1 MKALVTGER
10 GYIGTRLCEYLNKE
24 GIFTARVSARGGI
37 SPEKLIGCD
46 VLVHA
51 AALVHQTDKNIP
63 YEKYLEI
70 NTVLT
75 RNIADAAVTAGVGH
89 FIFFS
94 TMAVFEGHRFN
105 NGAYISDRTDV
116 SFTSPYAS
124 TKYGAEE
131 LLKEYGRTMTVSVL
145 RPPLV
150 YGKGSPGNF
159 GRLIK
164 LSKKIPVFPD
174 ADNCRSM
181 IYIDNLCELVRLII
195 LNKTPGY
202 FHPQNADYMNTS
214 RLVRDLGRLQGNAVQ
229 LVKAPGPIVRLSQTH
244 SYGKKLFGAFA
255 YNLNF
260 SAHFDG
266 AYNTVGYMDSL
277 VRPV

>member
-1 MKALVTGER
+1 MKALITGEK
-10 GYIGTRLCEYLNKE
+10 GYIGTRLCEYLNKN
-24 GIFTARVSARGGI
+24 GMFTARASARGEITPG
-37 SPEKLIGCD
+37 KFTGCD
-46 VLVHA
+46 VLIHA

-75 RNIADAAVTAGVGH
+75 RNIAEAAVTAGVRH

-131 LLKEYGRTMTVSVL
+131 MLKEYGGAMTVSVL

-164 LSKKIPVFPD
+164 LSKKTPVFPD

-195 LNKTPGY
+195 LNKTPGC
-202 FHPQNADYMNTS
+202 FHPQNADHINTS
-214 RLVRDLGRLQGNAVQ
+214 RLVRDLGRLQGNAVK
-229 LVKAPGPIVRLSQTH
+229 LVKLPDPIIRLAQIH

-255 YNLNF
+255 YDLNF
-260 SAHFDG
+260 SSHFSG
-266 AYNTVGYMDSL
+266 AYNVAGYAESL
-277 VRPV
+277 ARSI